1 MKMRITQA
9 LSDMI
14 KKNLLQYGQTYL
26 NWDMQWPES
35 GSYPIKFFPFYTN
48 FKWLNLRTDPLLL
61 DIVQFSF
68 NFTTMAKDNEEV
80 VYFRIPVVKKWAIY
94 FDYDYRYM
102 FRYQGSMAIEF
113 HDLEATVAM
122 TLKATEHGYLYPK
135 IHDVR
140 VKIANSILHHP
151 NWFMQYYYRQMFDI
165 GKYIVQNGINYF
177 GPSLFNKNIFP
188 ISKSLLS
195 EQIMSFPLAIPQL
208 LKNDTF
214 NLNWR
219 LTADPSIHNN
229 VLDLSMLFDIGP
241 D

>member
-1 MKMRITQA
+1 
-9 LSDMI
+9 
-14 KKNLLQYGQTYL
+14 
-26 NWDMQWPES
+26 
-35 GSYPIKFFPFYTN
+35 
-48 FKWLNLRTDPLLL
+48 
-61 DIVQFSF
+61 
-68 NFTTMAKDNEEV
+68 
-80 VYFRIPVVKKWAIY
+80 
-94 FDYDYRYM
+94 
-102 FRYQGSMAIEF
+102 
-113 HDLEATVAM
+113 
-122 TLKATEHGYLYPK
+122 
-135 IHDVR
+135 
-140 VKIANSILHHP
+140 
-151 NWFMQYYYRQMFDI
+151 MFDI